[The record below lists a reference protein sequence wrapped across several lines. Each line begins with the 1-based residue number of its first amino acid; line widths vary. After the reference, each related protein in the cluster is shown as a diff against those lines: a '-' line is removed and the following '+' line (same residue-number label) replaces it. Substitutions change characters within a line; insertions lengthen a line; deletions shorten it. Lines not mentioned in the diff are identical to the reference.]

1 MPKTPCAKTLSSE
14 RNGWSAGAAL
24 ALGLVAV
31 VGCAKM
37 EYRGNLPDPEVLAT
51 IETGKATRDEVTQ
64 KIGSPSSIAV
74 FDDETWFY
82 ISQQVEH
89 KAFFEPKI
97 KDRQVLIMTF
107 SKEGVVNDI
116 RRLGIDDSRTV
127 QHVGRVTPT
136 AGNELTFLDQLVG
149 NFGRF
154 NKGDK
159 DKAAGK

>member
-1 MPKTPCAKTLSSE
+1 M
-14 RNGWSAGAAL
+14 AL
-24 ALGLVAV
+24 ALTALAV
-31 VGCAKM
+31 VACARV

-51 IETGKATRDEVTQ
+51 IQPGKHTRDDVTQ

-74 FDDETWFY
+74 FDDETWLY
-82 ISQQVEH
+82 ISQQVESR
-89 KAFFEPKI
+89 AFFEPKI
-97 KDRQVLIMTF
+97 KDRQVLVVSF
-107 SKEGVVNDI
+107 DKNGFVNDI
-116 RRLGIDDSRTV
+116 RKLSLEDGRTI
-127 QHVGRVTPT
+127 QHVERTTPT